1 MENNSEFIK
10 HVPCPFPEC
19 GSSDAGALYEN
30 GNIHCHKC
38 HRTQFANQEQNK
50 PLAEGLLEG
59 EYHPLIRRKIS
70 LETCKLF
77 RYQVG
82 VFKGESVQIANY
94 LKNGQIVAQK
104 IRFSDKDKGFPWFG
118 NSKSIGL
125 FGDHIWGSGKK
136 IVITEGEIDAMSVSQ
151 AMGNKWPVVSLKNG
165 ADERGTGAKKELVAQ
180 LPYLNNFEEIV
191 LMFDMDD
198 VGQASAHEA
207 AKGLPIGRV
216 KIASLPMKDA
226 NEMLVAGKV
235 DELVNAVWRAKP
247 YKPETLMDDE
257 VLLEEMFTEP
267 KESDYKYQFSILNEL
282 TKGFRPGEIVLVCGG
297 AGLGKSSFTRQV
309 AHSLIERDEK
319 VGFITLEE
327 SPKFYATSLL
337 GYAINKNLR
346 FDKSYYHD
354 SKLKQFAKDNIIA
367 KTKYFDLSNRL
378 TRDALQ
384 LTIDYMVQASNCK
397 WIVFD
402 HITMASTND
411 KRSEREEIN
420 AIMNLLREL
429 AMRYQVGMFVVS
441 QLRKP
446 DKGDSYEE
454 GRKVRRSDLN
464 GSSSLETVP
473 DIIIAVQ
480 GNVYDKTNSRL
491 LTVLKNRY
499 NGDHGSG
506 DADTIVYDKD
516 TGLMT
521 TQTFNMTKQE
531 GEAF

>member
-1 MENNSEFIK
+1 MENNNSEFIK

-19 GSSDAGALYEN
+19 GSSDAGSLYSD
-30 GNIHCHKC
+30 GNIHCFAC
-38 HRTQFANQEQNK
+38 ERTKFANQEQTT
-50 PLAEGLLEG
+50 LAEGLSEG

-70 LETCKLF
+70 VETCKLF
-77 RYQVG
+77 RYQLSS
-82 VFKGESVQIANY
+82 KGGKAVQIANY
-94 LKNGQIVAQK
+94 YKNGQIVAQK
-104 IRFSDKDKGFPWFG
+104 IRDEDKNFTWHG
-118 NSKSIGL
+118 NAREVGL
-125 FGDHIWGSGKK
+125 FGDHIWGSGKRV
-136 IVITEGEIDAMSVSQ
+136 VITEGEIDAMSVSQ

-165 ADERGTGAKKELVAQ
+165 ADLRGTGVRKELATQ

-191 LMFDMDD
+191 LMFDMDEP
-198 VGQASAHEA
+198 GQASAHEA
-207 AKGLPIGRV
+207 AKILPIGKV
-216 KIASLPMKDA
+216 KIASLPLKDA

-247 YKPETLMDDE
+247 YKPETLMDDD

-267 KESDYKYQFSILNEL
+267 KQSDYKYQFSILNEL

-297 AGLGKSSFTRQV
+297 AGLGKSSFTRQI
-309 AHSLIERDEK
+309 AHSIIERDEK

-327 SPKFYATSLL
+327 SPRFYATSLL
-337 GYAINKNLR
+337 GYALNRNLR
-346 FDKSYYHD
+346 FDKNYYHD
-354 SKLKQFAKDNIIA
+354 PELKEYAKNNIIS

-378 TRDALQ
+378 TRESLQ
-384 LTIDYMVQASNCK
+384 LTIDYMVQASGCK
-397 WIVFD
+397 WIIFD

-429 AMRYQVGMFVVS
+429 AMRYEVGMFVVS

-454 GRKVRRSDLN
+454 GRRVRRSDLN

-480 GNVYDKTNSRL
+480 GNVYDKTNSRI

-499 NGDHGSG
+499 NGDNGSG
-506 DADTIVYDKD
+506 DADTIIYDKD
-516 TGLMT
+516 TGLLKE
-521 TQTFNMTKQE
+521 QTFNMSKPE